1 MDILF
6 DGIAIDCSG
15 GDDNFIVKST
25 CVQMKE
31 RSGIRSVNATHLAF
45 SLLGGVS
52 FTAFYDFFNI
62 NFYAFFPLMLCCWY
76 KANASSV
83 GRFTVYRGVQDIS
96 KLGEV
101 VTFNGEEE
109 VDAWDDEKCN
119 KITGTDS
126 TVYV

>member
-1 MDILF
+1 MAIKALTQIFKPTTPLLTARIMDILF

-52 FTAFYDFFNI
+52 FTAFYDFF
-62 NFYAFFPLMLCCWY
+62 
-76 KANASSV
+76 
-83 GRFTVYRGVQDIS
+83 
-96 KLGEV
+96 
-101 VTFNGEEE
+101 
-109 VDAWDDEKCN
+109 
-119 KITGTDS
+119 
-126 TVYV
+126 